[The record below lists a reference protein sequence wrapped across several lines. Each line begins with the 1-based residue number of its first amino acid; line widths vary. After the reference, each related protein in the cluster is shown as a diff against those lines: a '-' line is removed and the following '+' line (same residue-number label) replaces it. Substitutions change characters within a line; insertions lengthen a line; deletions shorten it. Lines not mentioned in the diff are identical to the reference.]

1 MTATRTPRLRRLQF
15 ALAQGQRAPNPAR
28 NPGVVAGGDLDAR
41 RTRVCDVPIAK
52 LIPATFG
59 AVPTHGRQH
68 WQSSQRN
75 CSANSYARAEICK
88 TCKFHKKC
96 WTSIFQ
102 RVMGLQILFAKLEH
116 QNGHCRLCRVSTE
129 GQNLSGQL
137 AALKAAGADT
147 IYREKVSGVRANRPQ
162 LAKLMAGL
170 GAGDVV
176 VVTKLDR
183 LGRSTRE
190 LLDLIDRISKA
201 GASFRSLGDPLW
213 DTGSSQGRL
222 LSTMLAAIAEFER
235 ELIRERTGEGRKRA
249 MAAGVKFGR
258 KRKLSDY
265 QRAEAVKRR
274 AAGETLASIA
284 KSYAVDIS
292 MISRLQA

>member
-1 MTATRTPRLRRLQF
+1 MAIV
-15 ALAQGQRAPNPAR
+15 G
-28 NPGVVAGGDLDAR
+28 
-41 RTRVCDVPIAK
+41 
-52 LIPATFG
+52 
-59 AVPTHGRQH
+59 
-68 WQSSQRN
+68 
-75 CSANSYARAEICK
+75 YA
-88 TCKFHKKC
+88 
-96 WTSIFQ
+96 
-102 RVMGLQILFAKLEH
+102 
-116 QNGHCRLCRVSTE
+116 RVSTE

-137 AALKAAGADT
+137 AALKAAGATT

-222 LSTMLAAIAEFER
+222 LSTMLGRHSRVRAGADP
-235 ELIRERTGEGRKRA
+235 RTHWRGQE
-249 MAAGVKFGR
+249 AGNGCRCEVRPQAQAVG
-258 KRKLSDY
+258 LS
-265 QRAEAVKRR
+265 AC
-274 AAGETLASIA
+274 
-284 KSYAVDIS
+284 
-292 MISRLQA
+292 